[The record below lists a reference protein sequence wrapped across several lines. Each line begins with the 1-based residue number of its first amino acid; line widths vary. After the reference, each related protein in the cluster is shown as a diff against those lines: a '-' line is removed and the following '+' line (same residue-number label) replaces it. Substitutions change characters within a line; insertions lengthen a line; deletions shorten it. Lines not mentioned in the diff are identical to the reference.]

1 MLSEQ
6 DKKDMLADAA
16 SIERRDAFR
25 KARKIQEDRPVSGS
39 AYFDFLD
46 AMSKMFPK
54 RSSDRRSTVG
64 ADFRL

>member
-6 DKKDMLADAA
+6 DKKDMLADAL

-25 KARKIQEDRPVSGS
+25 KGRMLQESRPVSGS

-46 AMSKMFPK
+46 AMRKMFPHK
-54 RSSDRRSTVG
+54 VPARKSTLG
-64 ADFRL
+64 TDFRL